1 VGLAVLAAA
10 LRWFRIDAQSLWY
23 DEGISAHQVTRSFGE
38 IIRASAPDTHPP
50 GYYWTLKA
58 WSEAFGAS
66 ELALRSLSAAWG
78 VAMVVLTF
86 LIGRRLFGTL
96 VGAVAALLL
105 AAAPLAV
112 YYSQEVRMYAQVSA
126 LALLAAYAYT
136 RRVYWLYTLAGIGT
150 LYSQYLGIAML
161 AALNVHALIW
171 WRQRSPRQWVVWLAA
186 NAAIAIAFLPWL
198 PTFIEQQSHALN
210 TSPRTALGLLV
221 DTLTAYAGGVAHS
234 DALSWPSGAPWDALP
249 LSGAGQSAALV
260 GSGAAPSDALVGS
273 GAATWD
279 TLVGSAADHF
289 DLLFWSGAALVG
301 LAVAGVLSAFAW
313 RARGTAEAATL
324 ALLMWLLPLGL
335 VIGLGFRS
343 GLFEVRYLVVG
354 LPGLLL
360 LSALGL
366 VRIVHWPALVP
377 IAAAAALVP
386 AALGL
391 SAQYFDPALARDDYR
406 DLVATI
412 DQNTQPGDVVVLVAP
427 NQVEIFNYY
436 YHGGLPTVGLPAQR
450 PIDAQDTLA
459 RLEAMRSQHERVW
472 LVSWA
477 MGEAD
482 PQGVIA
488 SWLAQ
493 NGFQATHQWY
503 GSVQLALIGLASTGA
518 ATETVDAA
526 LDNGIVL
533 DGYRIGSRTLK
544 PGDTLDLTLVWRAA
558 QGPTPDHWKVFTHLL
573 DSGSVVVAQRDAEP
587 ADNLRP
593 TTSWKV
599 GEQVQD
605 NYGIAIPA
613 DLPAGNYTLEIGMYD
628 GARRSH
634 LDGGA
639 DHLILGEV
647 QVLPPS
653 GG

>member
-1 VGLAVLAAA
+1 VRLYVPLVCVALLAAA

-23 DEGISAHQVTRSFGE
+23 DEGISAHQLTRSFPE
-38 IIRASAPDTHPP
+38 IVRAASLDTHPP

-58 WSEAFGAS
+58 WGEMFGSS
-66 ELALRSLSAAWG
+66 ELVLRSLSAAWG

-96 VGAVAALLL
+96 VGSIAAVLL

-112 YYSQEVRMYAQVSA
+112 YYSQEVRMYTQVSA

-136 RRVYWLYTLAGIGT
+136 RRVYWLYALAGIAT
-150 LYSQYLGIAML
+150 LYSQYLGIAVL

-171 WRQRSPRQWVVWLAA
+171 WRQRSRRQWLAWLAA

-198 PTFIEQQSHALN
+198 PTFIDQQSHALN

-234 DALSWPSGAPWDALP
+234 DALPW
-249 LSGAGQSAALV
+249 
-260 GSGAAPSDALVGS
+260 SGAAH
-273 GAATWD
+273 WD
-279 TLVGSAADHF
+279 V
-289 DLLFWSGAALVG
+289 LLWSGAALV
-301 LAVAGVLSAFAW
+301 AVAVVGVLSAFVW
-313 RARGTAEAATL
+313 HGRGAAEAVTL
-324 ALLMWLLPLGL
+324 ALLLWLLPLGL
-335 VIGLGFRS
+335 VIALGFRS
-343 GLFEVRYLVVG
+343 GLFEVRYLVLS
-354 LPGLLL
+354 LPGLVL

-366 VRIVHWPALVP
+366 VRIVHWPALAPV
-377 IAAAAALVP
+377 AAAVALIP

-391 SAQYFDPALARDDYR
+391 QAQYFDPALARDDYR

-412 DQNTQPGDVVVLVAP
+412 EQNTQQGDAVVLVAP

-450 PIDAQDTLA
+450 PIDAQDTVA
-459 RLEAMRSQHERVW
+459 RLEALRSEYARVW

-488 SWLAQ
+488 RWLAE

-503 GSVQLALIGLASTGA
+503 GSVQLALIGLAPTASS
-518 ATETVDAA
+518 TETIDATM
-526 LDNGIVL
+526 DNGIVL
-533 DGYRIGSRTLK
+533 DGYRIGSRTLR

-558 QGPTPDHWKVFTHLL
+558 QGPTVDHWKVFTHLL
-573 DSGSVVVAQRDAEP
+573 DSGSTVVAQRDAEP

-593 TTSWKV
+593 TTSWKT
-599 GEQVQD
+599 GEQIQD
-605 NYGIAIPA
+605 NYGIAIPG
-613 DLPAGNYTLEIGMYD
+613 DLPAGKYTLEIGMYD
-628 GARRSH
+628 GDRRSH
-634 LDGGA
+634 VDGGA

-647 QVLPPS
+647 QVLPQS